1 MTTRTKSYNPY
12 CLFVDV
18 LTTANTTGYTYIPIK
33 SNDLRVGRGDILAYV
48 YDSSEGYG
56 ELLVTKDATYKAYFK
71 EGHAF
76 FPGDYIYPVVQD
88 KDMTDKKFNIAVVLS
103 KRALVEVVLSLSEV
117 GDIVFNIMNNDT
129 ALIANNAMPIMP
141 VQVFKLLVDI

>member
-1 MTTRTKSYNPY
+1 M
-12 CLFVDV
+12 
-18 LTTANTTGYTYIPIK
+18 YIPIK
-33 SNDLRVGRGDILAYV
+33 SNDLRVEGCDLLAYV
-48 YDSSEGYG
+48 YNSSDGYG
-56 ELLVTKDATYKAYFK
+56 ELLVTQDVRYKTYFESEDAVLPGEYF
-71 EGHAF
+71 
-76 FPGDYIYPVVQD
+76 DSVVEA
-88 KDMTDKKFNIAVVLS
+88 MTDKKFNIAVVLS